1 MKFRSLIP
9 LSMALAATPLFA
21 DKLADEDRIEIIRG
35 LTAEY
40 ATAKIQIPRS
50 KKALTFKAADGSWD
64 KPQWS
69 DAFKEFGP
77 AARVGDLLQVTKVDI
92 DEDRLVLEFN
102 GGMKGK
108 KKWYE
113 RVEVGMGGGG
123 QTAPI
128 GGNQNTNSPGGTSIA
143 LVFPKEKGV
152 PIAKASD
159 YKKMLAPIL
168 DFEKR
173 SATEQFIETLPPEI
187 KQAITDKKA
196 IVGMDRDQL
205 IMALGRPRRKS
216 REVKD
221 GLELE
226 DWIYGEAPGRLT
238 FVTLEGSKVV
248 KVKETYAGLG
258 GSTVPTTPV
267 P

>member
-1 MKFRSLIP
+1 MTFRRLVPLAVALTTAPLI
-9 LSMALAATPLFA
+9 A

-50 KKALTFKAADGSWD
+50 KKPLTFKAADGSWD

-77 AARVGDLLQVTKVDI
+77 AARVGDLVQVTKVSI
-92 DEDRLVLEFN
+92 EDDKLVLEIN
-102 GGMKGK
+102 GGLKTR

-113 RVEVGMGGGG
+113 RIEVGMGGN
-123 QTAPI
+123 TSPI
-128 GGNQNTNSPGGTSIA
+128 GRDQNTNAPGGTNIA
-143 LVFPKEKGV
+143 LVFEKDKGV

-173 SATEQFIETLPPEI
+173 SATEQYIETLPPEI
-187 KQAITDKKA
+187 KQAITEKKA
-196 IVGMDRDQL
+196 IVGMDREQL
-205 IMALGRPRRKS
+205 LMALGRPQRKS
-216 REVKD
+216 RETKD
-221 GLELE
+221 GMELE
-226 DWIYGEAPGRLT
+226 DWIYGEPPGRMT
-238 FVTLEGSKVV
+238 FVTLNGSKVIR
-248 KVKETYAGLG
+248 VKETYAGLG
-258 GSTVPTTPV
+258 GSTVPSNPV